1 MEDMLTAERAERDR
15 MATIAAARER
25 EAVPSGGSA
34 SMSASASTSAG
45 PSRVLS
51 AGSDPAETS
60 QLLAQAPPFEDE
72 PADRALDALLPP
84 ALLERHAALDA
95 ELMARL
101 DELAPG
107 GAADVAAQ
115 LTPVRRKRTGRAYVA
130 LARGHSDRGDL
141 QLALDYYRKAE
152 QYVPENAKL
161 KERIVEIE
169 HCVREG
175 QPFAKSPKAKSK
187 KGAKKKGRARA
198 RTSGTSR
205 GDDGGDGDS
214 DMEVDGAL
222 RRVKDETP
230 APDGGDVFGPD
241 TGSPGK
247 RPRSAAADVK
257 LEEDA
262 DAGEGVAAPKRKRRS
277 KAPVEVKVEES
288 DEDGEGG
295 DVVQPRRSKR
305 VAAR

>member
-45 PSRVLS
+45 PSRV
-51 AGSDPAETS
+51 SDPADAS

-161 KERIVEIE
+161 KER
-169 HCVREG
+169 CVPRG
-175 QPFAKSPKAKSK
+175 VSSV
-187 KGAKKKGRARA
+187 G
-198 RTSGTSR
+198 SR
-205 GDDGGDGDS
+205 
-214 DMEVDGAL
+214 
-222 RRVKDETP
+222 
-230 APDGGDVFGPD
+230 
-241 TGSPGK
+241 
-247 RPRSAAADVK
+247 
-257 LEEDA
+257 
-262 DAGEGVAAPKRKRRS
+262 
-277 KAPVEVKVEES
+277 
-288 DEDGEGG
+288 
-295 DVVQPRRSKR
+295 
-305 VAAR
+305 

>member
-34 SMSASASTSAG
+34 SMSASAASTSAG

-51 AGSDPAETS
+51 VGSDPADTS
-60 QLLAQAPPFEDE
+60 QLLAQAPPFENE
-72 PADRALDALLPP
+72 PALSAADRALDALLPP

-107 GAADVAAQ
+107 GGADVAAQ

-161 KERIVEIE
+161 KER
-169 HCVREG
+169 CV
-175 QPFAKSPKAKSK
+175 
-187 KGAKKKGRARA
+187 
-198 RTSGTSR
+198 
-205 GDDGGDGDS
+205 
-214 DMEVDGAL
+214 
-222 RRVKDETP
+222 
-230 APDGGDVFGPD
+230 
-241 TGSPGK
+241 
-247 RPRSAAADVK
+247 
-257 LEEDA
+257 
-262 DAGEGVAAPKRKRRS
+262 AGV
-277 KAPVEVKVEES
+277 
-288 DEDGEGG
+288 
-295 DVVQPRRSKR
+295 
-305 VAAR
+305 

>member
-1 MEDMLTAERAERDR
+1 
-15 MATIAAARER
+15 
-25 EAVPSGGSA
+25 
-34 SMSASASTSAG
+34 
-45 PSRVLS
+45 
-51 AGSDPAETS
+51 
-60 QLLAQAPPFEDE
+60 
-72 PADRALDALLPP
+72 
-84 ALLERHAALDA
+84 
-95 ELMARL
+95 
-101 DELAPG
+101 
-107 GAADVAAQ
+107 
-115 LTPVRRKRTGRAYVA
+115 
-130 LARGHSDRGDL
+130 
-141 QLALDYYRKAE
+141 
-152 QYVPENAKL
+152 
-161 KERIVEIE
+161 
-169 HCVREG
+169 VREG

-198 RTSGTSR
+198 RTSATY
-205 GDDGGDGDS
+205 DGES

-230 APDGGDVFGPD
+230 APPDGGDVFGPD

-277 KAPVEVKVEES
+277 KAHVEVKVEES